1 MGSSSRF
8 QKFEMEAVNRAQI
21 KGAEYNPRIISAEA
35 KKRLKKM
42 LEKHGLVQPLVW
54 NKRTGNLV
62 AGHQR
67 LAVLDTLENVKNYDL
82 LVAVIDVPLREEKIL
97 NVQLNNPSMQ
107 GEWDIDKLSEI
118 VGEDSINP
126 EELGFSESDA
136 ELLFG
141 DESQFA
147 DIMQDVEGVTDAKDA
162 LKEIKEHR
170 AESAK
175 KMAEENSANFYFTV
189 VCESE
194 EQKKAILKTIGVP
207 DWETFVCGS
216 PLAGKLGV

>member
-1 MGSSSRF
+1 MSSSSKF
-8 QKFEMEAVNRAQI
+8 QKFEMEAVNRSQI
-21 KGAEYNPRIISAEA
+21 KGADYNPRTISAEA

-67 LAVLDTLENVKNYDL
+67 LTALDTLEGVKSYDL

-107 GEWDIDKLSEI
+107 GEWDIDKLTEL
-118 VGEDSINP
+118 VGDDINP
-126 EELGFSESDA
+126 EEMGFSESDS

-141 DESQFA
+141 DDSQFS
-147 DIMQDVEGVTDAKDA
+147 DVLQDVEGVKDAKDA

-207 DWETFVCGS
+207 DWETFIHGS

>member
-1 MGSSSRF
+1 MSSSSKF
-8 QKFEMEAVNRAQI
+8 QKFEMDTVNRSQI
-21 KGAEYNPRIISAEA
+21 KGADYNPRVISAEA

-67 LAVLDTLENVKNYDL
+67 LSALDTLENVKNYDL
-82 LVAVIDVPLREEKIL
+82 LVAVIDVPLREEKVL

-107 GEWDIDKLSEI
+107 GEWDIDKLTEL
-118 VGEDSINP
+118 VGEDINP
-126 EELGFSESDA
+126 EELGFSESDS

-141 DESQFA
+141 DDSQFA
-147 DIMQDVEGVTDAKDA
+147 DVMQDVEGVKDAKDA

-207 DWETFVCGS
+207 DWETFVLGS